1 MKSDPSVICY
11 AEDDPAYA
19 GSVYAEAV
27 GLMGTAK
34 LVPLGMVLLVLA
46 PSDLLG
52 ILSNKYRGFN
62 PSREGLI
69 KKFASWEVLVH
80 LRKVIF
86 VLGSSEVLKVGGSAA
101 SNSVSALVYVL
112 ALALQLIFAPYEESR
127 SNMAESFSLTAVLG
141 VLALAPWLAKEGG
154 GLEDFLETTVM
165 VLLGLALV
173 SIVLAQVIVFKSTR
187 KGAQYKPVSAPV
199 FLNRSRLRPR
209 PRSRPRPRPRSR
221 LVPCRAVPFDA
232 SWSPSSELCS
242 RHHAHNPHQLSIR
255 TTLTLSCRVVY
266 AALHCT
272 VGLCARSD

>member
-112 ALALQLIFAPYEESR
+112 ALALQLIFAPYEESL

-187 KGAQYKPVSAPV
+187 KGAQYKPVSTRFPLP
-199 FLNRSRLRPR
+199 FSSSFSSSFSFSSSSSSSSRV
-209 PRSRPRPRPRSR
+209 
-221 LVPCRAVPFDA
+221 VPCRAVRCIMVA
-232 SWSPSSELCS
+232 V
-242 RHHAHNPHQLSIR
+242 I
-255 TTLTLSCRVVY
+255 
-266 AALHCT
+266 
-272 VGLCARSD
+272 